1 MMKMQEKHMAGGE
14 MSARGLTNISALALT
29 ASVFVGPAVAQ
40 EALPDIDV
48 AGPTAAATP
57 GAAAAR
63 SDAEQKAKV
72 RVEAA
77 SETVHS
83 GQTVNAVPFARPGE
97 ALEVIPGLS
106 VTQHSGEGKANQY
119 FLRGFQLDHGTDFSL
134 TLDGMPINMRTHGH
148 GQGYADA
155 NFLIPELLSAVVG
168 RKGPYYADKGDFS
181 SAGSVDMQYIDRLDR
196 GLFRATGGSFAYG
209 RLLAIK
215 SYEVHGGNLLT
226 AIESSIYNGPWT
238 RPDEMRKIN
247 SVLRWSRGTQ
257 EDGVSITAMA
267 YANRWYSTDQIPDR
281 AVSGGIIPL
290 WGNID
295 RTDGGDASRFSLS
308 ARWSQTEGPHS
319 SRVEAY
325 AIRST
330 LNLYNNF
337 TYFLAQPDLG
347 DQFRQF
353 DRRTVLGVNAQHAYK
368 YELAGMPIESR
379 IGLQSRYDNIR
390 LGLQDSWRRQ
400 PYDTISNSHVAEGSV
415 GVWTDTTVHFAPWLR
430 ATGGVR
436 FDYFGASVGSLQDPA
451 SAPKDEFGN
460 PIWTA
465 PWVSG
470 SKSATLGSPK
480 FGLVLGPFE
489 QTELFL
495 NFGEGFHSTDA
506 RGTVTR
512 LSPADGS
519 EVASIPLLVKQR
531 GAEIGVRTTRF
542 IDGLESSVAFWWLNN
557 DSENQFEGDSGTTA
571 FGRPSRRYGIE
582 LINHY
587 TPTSWL
593 RIEGNLSLSHSRFRG
608 VDRDQ
613 ALAWISLLQP
623 GSFEYGAYVGN
634 APGNYIPDAPNIVAM
649 GQIEVGE
656 ATGPFAALRY
666 RYLGERPLT
675 EDGAFKSPATG
686 TLNLR
691 VGYRFDNGWSV
702 QADAFNVTNS
712 RSDMITYGY
721 GSLIPADPLY
731 GLCKAG
737 IAPGNVCEVGVMGR
751 HFKPMEPAAVRVTV
765 SGPLPF

>member
-1 MMKMQEKHMAGGE
+1 MTSRRVGE
-14 MSARGLTNISALALT
+14 ISALALT
-29 ASVFVGPAVAQ
+29 VALFGGGAVAQ

-48 AGPTAAATP
+48 AAPIAAATP

-63 SDAEQKAKV
+63 SDGALKAKV
-72 RVEAA
+72 KIEAA
-77 SETVHS
+77 SETVFS
-83 GQTVNAVPFARPGE
+83 GQQVNAVPFARPGE
-97 ALEVIPGLS
+97 ALEIVPGLS

-155 NFLIPELLSAVVG
+155 NFLIPELLSSVVG

-181 SAGSVDMQYIDRLDR
+181 SAGAVDMHYIDKLDH
-196 GLFRATGGSFAYG
+196 GFFRVTGGSFAYG
-209 RLLAIK
+209 RLLGVDGF
-215 SYEVHGGNLLT
+215 EVNGGNLLT

-267 YANRWYSTDQIPDR
+267 YANRWFSTDQIPSR

-295 RTDGGDASRFSLS
+295 STDGGDASRFSLS
-308 ARWSQTEGPHS
+308 ARWSQTEGAHS
-319 SRVEAY
+319 SRIEAY

-330 LNLYNNF
+330 LDLYNNF
-337 TYFLAQPDLG
+337 TYFLSQPDLG

-368 YELAGMPIESR
+368 YELAGLPIESR
-379 IGLQSRYDNIR
+379 IGLETRYDNIR
-390 LGLQDSWRRQ
+390 IGLQDTWRRQ
-400 PYDTISNSHVAEGSV
+400 PYDTVINSHVAEGSV
-415 GVWTDTTVHFAPWLR
+415 GLWTDTTVRFTPWLR
-430 ATGGVR
+430 ATGGAR
-436 FDYFGASVGSLQDPA
+436 FDYFAASVGSLQDPL
-451 SAPKDEFGN
+451 SAPKDGN
-460 PIWTA
+460 GDPIWTG
-465 PWVSG
+465 PSNSG
-470 SKSATLGSPK
+470 SKSATMGSPK
-480 FGLVLGPFE
+480 VGVVIGPFE

-495 NFGEGFHSTDA
+495 NFGEGLHSTDV

-519 EVASIPLLVKQR
+519 NVASIPLLVKQR
-531 GAEIGVRTTRF
+531 GAEIGVRTTRLLE
-542 IDGLESSVAFWWLNN
+542 GLESSVALWWLNN
-557 DSENQFEGDSGTTA
+557 DSENQFEGDSGSTS

-582 LINHY
+582 IINHY

-593 RIEGNLSLSHSRFRG
+593 RMEGSVSLSHSRYRG
-608 VDRDQ
+608 VDQQQ
-613 ALAWISLLQP
+613 ALAWIDLLSP
-623 GSFEYGAYVGN
+623 AAIGYGTYVGN
-634 APGNYIPDAPNIVAM
+634 APGNFIPDSPNIVAM

-656 ATGPFAALRY
+656 ATGAFAALRY

-675 EDGAFKSPATG
+675 EDGAIKSPATG
-686 TLNLR
+686 SLNLR
-691 VGYRFDNGWSV
+691 AGYRFDNGWSI

-721 GSLIPADPLY
+721 GSLIPSDPLY

-737 IAPGNVCEVGVMGR
+737 VAPGNVCSVGVMGR
-751 HFKPMEPAAVRVTV
+751 HFKPMEPPAVRVSIT
-765 SGPLPF
+765 GPLPF

>member
-1 MMKMQEKHMAGGE
+1 MTSRRIGE
-14 MSARGLTNISALALT
+14 ISALALT
-29 ASVFVGPAVAQ
+29 VALFGGGAVAQ

-48 AGPTAAATP
+48 AAPIAAATP
-57 GAAAAR
+57 GAAATR
-63 SDAEQKAKV
+63 SDDAQKARV

-77 SETVHS
+77 SETVFS
-83 GQTVNAVPFARPGE
+83 GQQVNAVPFARPGE
-97 ALEVIPGLS
+97 ALEIVPGLS

-155 NFLIPELLSAVVG
+155 NFLIPELLSSVVG

-181 SAGSVDMQYIDRLDR
+181 SAGAVDMQYIDKLDR
-196 GLFRATGGSFAYG
+196 GFFRATGGSFAYG
-209 RLLAIK
+209 RLLGAK
-215 SYEVHGGNLLT
+215 SFEVNGGNLLT

-257 EDGVSITAMA
+257 EDGLSITAMA
-267 YANRWYSTDQIPDR
+267 YANRWFSTDQIPSR
-281 AVSGGIIPL
+281 AVYGGVLPL
-290 WGNID
+290 WGNLD
-295 RTDGGDASRFSLS
+295 STDGGDASRFSLS

-330 LNLYNNF
+330 LDLYNNF
-337 TYFLAQPDLG
+337 TYFLSHPDIG

-368 YELAGMPIESR
+368 YEIAGLPIESR
-379 IGLQSRYDNIR
+379 IGLESRYDNIR
-390 LGLQDSWRRQ
+390 IGLQDSWRRQ
-400 PYDTISNSHVAEGSV
+400 PYDAIVNSHVAEGSV
-415 GVWTDTTVHFAPWLR
+415 GLWTDTTVRFTPWLR

-436 FDYFGASVGSLQDPA
+436 FDYFAASVGSLQDPL
-451 SAPKDEFGN
+451 SAPKDGN
-460 PIWTA
+460 GAPIWTG
-465 PWVSG
+465 PWNSG
-470 SKSATLGSPK
+470 SKSATMGSPK
-480 FGLVLGPFE
+480 VGIVVGPFE

-495 NFGEGFHSTDA
+495 NFGEGLHSTDV

-519 EVASIPLLVKQR
+519 SVATIPLLVKQR
-531 GAEIGVRTTRF
+531 GAEIGLRTTRLLE
-542 IDGLESSVAFWWLNN
+542 GLESSVALWWLNN
-557 DSENQFEGDSGTTA
+557 DSENQFEGDSGSTA
-571 FGRPSRRYGIE
+571 FGRPSRRYGVEI
-582 LINHY
+582 INHY

-593 RIEGNLSLSHSRFRG
+593 RMEGSVSLSHARFRG
-608 VDRDQ
+608 VDQQQ
-613 ALAWISLLQP
+613 ALAWIDLLSP
-623 GSFEYGAYVGN
+623 DAIGYGTFVGN
-634 APGNYIPDAPNIVAM
+634 APGNFIPDSPNIVAM

-675 EDGAFKSPATG
+675 ADGAFKSPATG

-691 VGYRFDNGWSV
+691 AGYRFDNGWSI

-721 GSLIPADPLY
+721 GSLIPSDPLY

-737 IAPGNVCEVGVMGR
+737 VAPGNVCSVGVMGR
-751 HFKPMEPAAVRVTV
+751 HFKPMEPPAVRVSIT
-765 SGPLPF
+765 GPLPF